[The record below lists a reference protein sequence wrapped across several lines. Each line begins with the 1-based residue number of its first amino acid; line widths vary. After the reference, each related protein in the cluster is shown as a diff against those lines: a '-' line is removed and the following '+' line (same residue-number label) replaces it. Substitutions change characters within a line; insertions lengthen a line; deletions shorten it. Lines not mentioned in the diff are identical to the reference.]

1 MIRILNLVNGEQLIG
16 EVEDL
21 SDSFKMIDPFYIVD
35 AMNEEGTV
43 GSKLTNVLTFSS
55 SDYIL
60 ISKEKV
66 VFDFPVSK
74 PMCSYYERLVSLH
87 DKSIANSIVNEALN
101 EMDRAEKRYQKL
113 MDMMKPTKSKL
124 N

>member
-21 SDSFKMIDPFYIVD
+21 SDSFKMVNPFYIVD
-35 AMNEEGTV
+35 AMNEEGSV

-60 ISKEKV
+60 ISKERV
-66 VFDFPVSK
+66 VFDFAVSK
-74 PMCSYYERLVSLH
+74 PMSSYYERLVSLH
-87 DKSIANSIVNEALN
+87 DKSMADDIVNEALN

-113 MDMMKPTKSKL
+113 MDMMKPAKSKL